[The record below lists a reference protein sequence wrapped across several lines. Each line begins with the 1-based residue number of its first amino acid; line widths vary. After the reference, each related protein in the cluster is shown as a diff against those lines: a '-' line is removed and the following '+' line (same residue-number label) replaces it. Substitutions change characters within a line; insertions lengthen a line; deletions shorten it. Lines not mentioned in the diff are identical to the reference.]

1 VLYLGLLT
9 EVPYRSLR
17 LTGTSPIGLMH
28 GDSILGMGWCGQ
40 NSLIISGDLRS
51 LRGMGLLL
59 SRGCLQRMI
68 SRWEGQS
75 RGMLCS

>member
-1 VLYLGLLT
+1 MLCLGLLV
-9 EVPYRSLR
+9 EVPYRCRR

-28 GDSILGMGWCGQ
+28 GDNILGMGFCGQ
-40 NSLIISGDLRS
+40 NSLIVSGDLRR

-68 SRWEGQS
+68 SR
-75 RGMLCS
+75 